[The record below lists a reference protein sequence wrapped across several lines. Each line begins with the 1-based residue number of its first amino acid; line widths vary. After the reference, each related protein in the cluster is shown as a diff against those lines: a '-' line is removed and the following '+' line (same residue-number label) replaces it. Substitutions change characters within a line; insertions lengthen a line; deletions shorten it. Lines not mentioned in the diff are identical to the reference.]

1 MKRRNACS
9 AVSVRFCLAFSG
21 FMASSSVEIPRRIG
35 KKASIPFLLH
45 LCGSF
50 FCHTAGKGQY
60 RNVKF
65 FGQPGNPHRC
75 FAHGC
80 LEIQSA
86 FTCYNN
92 ICSFD
97 IGFQFCF
104 FQNNFDAGFKNCIGK
119 CQKCRSA
126 RPPAAPVPGSFGLAF
141 GNFSL
146 CKSCIIAK
154 PFIHLHNH
162 GWIGTF
168 LRAVSSTAAILTA
181 KGIRQHH
188 RLF

>member
-1 MKRRNACS
+1 MLKRRNACS
-9 AVSVRFCLAFSG
+9 AVSVKFCLAFSG
-21 FMASSSVEIPRRIG
+21 FMASSSVEIPRRNREEGID
-35 KKASIPFLLH
+35 AVFVAF
-45 LCGSF
+45 CGI

-86 FTCYNN
+86 FTRYNN
-92 ICSFD
+92 IRSFD

-104 FQNNFDAGFKNCIGK
+104 FQNDFDPRLKNCVGK
-119 CQKCRSA
+119 CQKCKSK
-126 RPPAAPVPGSFGLAF
+126 AACCTCPRFIRIGIF

-146 CKSCIIAK
+146 A
-154 PFIHLHNH
+154 
-162 GWIGTF
+162 
-168 LRAVSSTAAILTA
+168 RAA
-181 KGIRQHH
+181 
-188 RLF
+188 